1 MNKNINNYNEKDNIV
16 IVGQGAI
23 GLLWYKHVK
32 KNCHSSANVSL
43 LTSAKKHQNQSA
55 FTYTSFSDVT
65 ENIKINHTSEQDLKC
80 ANIIMLC
87 VKSYQIRSAIDN
99 ISLSIQPQ
107 SQLVLCHNGMGT
119 LAELPEKIKQ
129 EHSIYTLLITHGCR
143 KIETWHIKHTGIGQ
157 CDLGLLV
164 DKINNPQVHAHA
176 HAKTKTHNNSRLK
189 NLLNSAMPKV
199 LFHENIMEKQWIKLA
214 INCVI
219 NPITALNNIDN
230 GEVLADKYSS
240 DIEKI
245 LREIIT
251 VATACG
257 INLIYDELIVL
268 VKTVAKNTGKNCSSM
283 RSDILNKQK
292 TEVDYINGY
301 IHKLGL
307 EFNIATPENSNLWQ
321 QISALHPA

>member
-1 MNKNINNYNEKDNIV
+1 M
-16 IVGQGAI
+16 
-23 GLLWYKHVK
+23 
-32 KNCHSSANVSL
+32 
-43 LTSAKKHQNQSA
+43 
-55 FTYTSFSDVT
+55 
-65 ENIKINHTSEQDLKC
+65 
-80 ANIIMLC
+80 
-87 VKSYQIRSAIDN
+87 
-99 ISLSIQPQ
+99 
-107 SQLVLCHNGMGT
+107 
-119 LAELPEKIKQ
+119 
-129 EHSIYTLLITHGCR
+129 
-143 KIETWHIKHTGIGQ
+143 
-157 CDLGLLV
+157 
-164 DKINNPQVHAHA
+164 DKINNPQVHA